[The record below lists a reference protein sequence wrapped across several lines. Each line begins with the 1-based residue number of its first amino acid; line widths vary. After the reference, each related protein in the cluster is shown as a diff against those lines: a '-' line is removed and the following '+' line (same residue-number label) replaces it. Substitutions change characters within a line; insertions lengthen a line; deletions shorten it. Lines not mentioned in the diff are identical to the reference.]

1 MCIPPRCVED
11 NEIQPN
17 EREGENLKRFSLI
30 FAVAALG
37 LLVTATSA
45 LAEHARPKAATPLAF
60 RLVPAFNQC
69 TGSSPAGMTHGAPL
83 AVPSCSPPAQTSAY
97 LTAAAPDR
105 AAPYNTA
112 ADGTGLISLK
122 VTCLNPGTTTQ
133 VTGSNPAPPCN
144 DAGDQ
149 IDVKVTSTS
158 TGVRCVGVSGG
169 CSAANALYGGKVLG
183 SSSIRIS
190 DHYNA
195 ITPNPVGVDCS
206 DDTSCAATAIDLPFT
221 VGAQCTAGACNY
233 VTSADLTVPGVVLEG
248 KRAVVGLGQLNV
260 QDAGLNGDLAGGVA
274 CPPTCAQ
281 EGDGNAVAYVQGLFI
296 P

>member
-1 MCIPPRCVED
+1 M
-11 NEIQPN
+11 
-17 EREGENLKRFSLI
+17 KRFSLI

-37 LLVTATSA
+37 LLVMATSA

-60 RLVPAFNQC
+60 RLVPAFNAC
-69 TGSSPAGMTHGAPL
+69 GGSVPAGMTHGAPL
-83 AVPSCSPPAQTSAY
+83 AVPSCSPPTQTSAY

-122 VTCLNPGTTTQ
+122 VTCLLPGTTTQ
-133 VTGSNPAPPCN
+133 VTGANASPPCN
-144 DAGDQ
+144 DPGDQ

-169 CSAANALYGGKVLG
+169 CVGGANALYDGKVLG
-183 SSSIRIS
+183 ASSIRIS
-190 DHYNA
+190 DHYNN
-195 ITPNPVGVDCS
+195 IVPNPPGVDCS
-206 DDTSCAATAIDLPFT
+206 DTTSCAATAIDLPFT

-248 KRAVVGLGQLNV
+248 KRAVVGLGQINV
-260 QDAGLNGDLAGGVA
+260 QDAGANGNLAGGVA

-281 EGDGNAVAYVQGLFI
+281 EGDGNAVAYTQGLFI